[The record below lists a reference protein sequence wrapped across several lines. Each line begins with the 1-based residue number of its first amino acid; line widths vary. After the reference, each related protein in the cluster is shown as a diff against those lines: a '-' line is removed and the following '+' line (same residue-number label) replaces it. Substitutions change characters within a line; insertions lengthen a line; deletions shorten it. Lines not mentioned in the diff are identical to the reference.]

1 MLFSTNIFLFAF
13 LPVCLA
19 IYYGLLRKRWA
30 RNRLL
35 LLASIFFYAWGSV
48 PHVFLMLGSIIIN
61 WAFALIIDNGGNE
74 RKRRTILTM
83 AILTNVTVLFVF
95 KYLSFTIVNLNAFFY
110 CDWSVPQIALPIGIS
125 FFTFQAMSYVID
137 VYRGHDKALTSIYDV
152 GLYISLFPQ
161 LVAGPIVRFEDFREQ
176 IQHRKESFDSICD
189 GIYRFGY
196 GLGKK
201 VLIADNL
208 AIVAEMAFQQHEPA
222 ILMAWLG
229 AITFTLQIYF
239 DFSGYSDMA
248 IGLGKMFGFQFK
260 ENFNYP
266 YISTSVSEFWRRW
279 HISMGSWF
287 RDYIYFPLGGSK
299 VAKGRM
305 FFNLFVVWAVTGLW
319 HGANWTFIA
328 WGMLQFIAIG
338 IEKLVGLKTMNGV
351 VRKSVGL
358 VYTML
363 FVIIGWVFFNSAT
376 IAEGAHF
383 VYAMFTNYDIG
394 DILALTLIRE
404 NAVVLVLG
412 IILSTPVYTFFRNKL
427 STRYQWIEGAMVS
440 SIYVLS
446 FIYVVKGSYSPFIY
460 FNF

>member
-13 LPVCLA
+13 LPICLA
-19 IYYGLLRKRWA
+19 IYYGLLGKRLI
-30 RNRLL
+30 RNRFL
-35 LLASIFFYAWGSV
+35 LLASIIFYAWGSV
-48 PHVFLMLGSIIIN
+48 PHVFIMLGSIVVN
-61 WAFALIIDNGGNE
+61 WAFAIAIDKRGE
-74 RKRRTILTM
+74 ECKRKTIL
-83 AILTNVTVLFVF
+83 AIAVLTNVAVLFVF
-95 KYLSFTIVNLNAFFY
+95 KYLSFTIVNMNALFH

-137 VYRGHDKALTSIYDV
+137 VYRGHGKALKSVFDV

-161 LVAGPIVRFEDFREQ
+161 LVAGPIVRFEDFEEQ
-176 IQHRKESFDSICD
+176 IQHRKESFSSVCD

-208 AIVAEMAFQQHEPA
+208 AIVAEMAFQQLEPSM
-222 ILMAWLG
+222 LMAWLG
-229 AITFTLQIYF
+229 AISFTLQIYF

-305 FFNLFVVWAVTGLW
+305 FSNLFIVWAVTGLW

-338 IEKLVGLKTMNGV
+338 TEKLAGLKTVNGV
-351 VRKSVGL
+351 LRKSVGL

-363 FVIIGWVFFNSAT
+363 FVIVGGCSLT
-376 IAEGAHF
+376 QRRLLTER
-383 VYAMFTNYDIG
+383 
-394 DILALTLIRE
+394 IL
-404 NAVVLVLG
+404 
-412 IILSTPVYTFFRNKL
+412 
-427 STRYQWIEGAMVS
+427 
-440 SIYVLS
+440 
-446 FIYVVKGSYSPFIY
+446 
-460 FNF
+460 